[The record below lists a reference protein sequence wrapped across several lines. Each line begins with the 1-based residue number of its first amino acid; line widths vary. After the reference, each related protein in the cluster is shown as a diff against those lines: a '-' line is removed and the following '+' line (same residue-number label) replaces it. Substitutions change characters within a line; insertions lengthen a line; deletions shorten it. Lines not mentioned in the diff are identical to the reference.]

1 MKQKLTNDLDYNY
14 EWTKGRL
21 VNFRLGNSIHLS
33 NLPKDGET
41 ATHTEF
47 GMDKEKWKEV
57 VKEIEIFSKKKIQ
70 MPTKAILRED
80 IAHDKKILVSEGVV
94 EIGREEDGKENGYR
108 FCISL
113 EINDFDECVEL
124 LFASE
129 NELENFS
136 NLLKKCLS
144 TS

>member
-1 MKQKLTNDLDYNY
+1 
-14 EWTKGRL
+14 
-21 VNFRLGNSIHLS
+21 
-33 NLPKDGET
+33 
-41 ATHTEF
+41 
-47 GMDKEKWKEV
+47 
-57 VKEIEIFSKKKIQ
+57 

-144 TS
+144 AS